1 MNYTEQLRQAVAE
14 RRKYLDAGDMEK
26 YESLKVTIDELR
38 AKVEAEKEQSE
49 IESAF
54 TDPATK
60 RAFVG
65 TPEPEKAEK
74 RFSTLGEQLTS
85 IKRHQ
90 DGNIDNRL
98 IEARA
103 SGMNETIGSEGGFL
117 VQSDFSN
124 ELWKRMYETGALY
137 SRTRRVGVKGD
148 GITIPTIDE
157 TSRANGSRWG
167 GVQAYWA
174 SEAGTVAASKP
185 KFGQLELRLK
195 KLMALSYATDELLAD
210 SAALE
215 AIVADA
221 FNEEMGFK
229 VDDGIFNGTGAGQM
243 LGILNSDALVTV
255 NKEANQVAATIL
267 TENIIKMWSR
277 MYGKSRANAVWFIN
291 QDIEPQLFTM
301 SLAVGTG
308 GVPVYMP
315 ANGLAGSPYGTLM
328 GRPVIPVEQCATL
341 GTVGDIMLVDL
352 SQYMT
357 IDKGGVKGD
366 SSMHV
371 RFLYDEMA
379 YRFITRIDGQPLWKS
394 ALTPFKGS
402 NTQSP
407 FVALQTR

>member
-1 MNYTEQLRQAVAE
+1 MNYTEQLRQAVVK
-14 RRKYLDAGDMEK
+14 RREYLDAGDMEK
-26 YESLKVTIDELR
+26 YDSLKKDIEELR
-38 AKVEAEKEQSE
+38 AKVEAEKEQSAL
-49 IESAF
+49 ESAF
-54 TDPATK
+54 TAPNEE
-60 RAFVG
+60 RSFVDKG
-65 TPEPEKAEK
+65 EPEKTEK
-74 RFSTLGEQLTS
+74 RFATLGEQLTS

-90 DGNIDNRL
+90 DGNIDKRL
-98 IEARA
+98 VEARA
-103 SGMNETIGSEGGFL
+103 SGLNETIGSEGGFL

-137 SRTRRVGVKGD
+137 SRTRRVGVRGD

-210 SAALE
+210 SSALE

-255 NKEANQVAATIL
+255 AKEANQVASTIL
-267 TENIIKMWSR
+267 TENIVKMWSR

-308 GVPVYMP
+308 GVPV
-315 ANGLAGSPYGTLM
+315 
-328 GRPVIPVEQCATL
+328 
-341 GTVGDIMLVDL
+341 
-352 SQYMT
+352 
-357 IDKGGVKGD
+357 
-366 SSMHV
+366 
-371 RFLYDEMA
+371 
-379 YRFITRIDGQPLWKS
+379 
-394 ALTPFKGS
+394 
-402 NTQSP
+402 
-407 FVALQTR
+407 